1 MTNSIDGFNF
11 DLPLNET
18 QIIALAQFHR
28 KQLDEAVF
36 HQEIHLG
43 NFCIAQRNRI
53 SEYTQ
58 YLEPMQKRDFYR
70 IYDGELSRLADDDD
84 LHPVSAESGLSVFAV
99 VLTLMLIAAMLYF
112 AVIHV
117 VLKT

>member
-1 MTNSIDGFNF
+1 MIHTIDGFNF
-11 DLPLNET
+11 DLPLKET

-28 KQLDEAVF
+28 QQLDEAVS

-43 NFCIAQRNRI
+43 NFCIAQRKRI

-58 YLEPMQKRDFYR
+58 YLDPMQKLEFYR
-70 IYDGELSRLADDDD
+70 IYDGELRRLADDDD

-99 VLTLMLIAAMLYF
+99 ILTLMLIAAILYF
-112 AVIHV
+112 AMVNT
-117 VLKT
+117 VLKA